1 MSTFKASGIEG
12 FPNIRKVI
20 LSGTEHIDTLSASY
34 LLPPRYQY
42 ARTRIKYY
50 LSVQPVFF
58 CQLSDG
64 DETVRSYL
72 TSGNA
77 RDDRKGPIA
86 LNVSQESVVGILILV
101 VSGCHNVLIVS
112 FHAQLVSY
120 LK

>member
-20 LSGTEHIDTLSASY
+20 LSGTEHIDTLTASY
-34 LLPPRYQY
+34 LLPRQYQY
-42 ARTRIKYY
+42 VRTGIKAYFG
-50 LSVQPVFF
+50 VQSVFF
-58 CQLSDG
+58 CHLSDG

-72 TSGNA
+72 TSSNA
-77 RDDRKGPIA
+77 RDNRKGPIA

-101 VSGCHNVLIVS
+101 VSGCHNVLIIS